1 MMRSFDEYFTEV
13 NLATSQID
21 RNALERAFE
30 AIDGCSGKLYLM
42 GNGGS
47 AAIADH
53 WVCDYMKGINDDTG
67 TFPPVRAISLASNGP
82 LVTALAND
90 LGYET
95 VFTAQLEYYRCDEDD
110 IVIAI
115 SASGN
120 SRNIVNGLRRAKG
133 FGSTTIALTGFTGG
147 EAAKM
152 ADINVHV
159 PCNNYGVVEDCHMM
173 ILHAISQRI
182 RWRDALDLDNI
193 KL

>member
-1 MMRSFDEYFTEV
+1 MKSFSEYFSLINDTTAQLDHGAMEK
-13 NLATSQID
+13 
-21 RNALERAFE
+21 AFD
-30 AIDGCSGKLYLM
+30 AIDMCAGRLYLM

-67 TFPPVRAISLASNGP
+67 TFPTVKAISLVSNGP
-82 LVTALAND
+82 LITALAND

-95 VFTAQLEYYRCDEDD
+95 VFTGQLEYYRCDENDV
-110 IVIAI
+110 VIAI
-115 SASGN
+115 SSSGN
-120 SRNIVNGLRRAKG
+120 SKNIINGLRRAKG
-133 FGSTTIALTGFTGG
+133 FGATTIALTGFSGG

-152 ADINVHV
+152 ADISVHV
-159 PCNNYGVVEDCHMM
+159 PCNNYGIVEDCHMM

-182 RWRDALDLDNI
+182 RYRDALDLENI

>member
-1 MMRSFDEYFTEV
+1 MKSFDEYFTEI
-13 NLATSQID
+13 NLAAGLIARD
-21 RNALERAFE
+21 ALEKAFD
-30 AIDGCSGKLYLM
+30 AIDTCRGRLYIM

-67 TFPPVRAISLASNGP
+67 TVPTVKAMSLASNGP

-90 LGYET
+90 LSYEMI
-95 VFTAQLEYYRCDEDD
+95 FAAQLEYYRCEEDD
-110 IVIAI
+110 AVIAI

-120 SRNIVNGLRRAKG
+120 SKNIVNGLRRAKG
-133 FGSTTIALTGFTGG
+133 LGATTIALTGFAGG

-152 ADINVHV
+152 ADISVHV

-182 RWRDALDLDNI
+182 RYRDAIDLENL

>member
-1 MMRSFDEYFTEV
+1 MRSFSEYFSLINSTT
-13 NLATSQID
+13 AQMDHGSM
-21 RNALERAFE
+21 ERAFG
-30 AIDGCSGKLYLM
+30 AIDSCMGKLYLM

-67 TFPPVRAISLASNGP
+67 TLPTVKAISLASNGP

-90 LGYET
+90 LGYEM
-95 VFTAQLEYYRCDEDD
+95 VFTAQLEYYRCEENDV
-110 IVIAI
+110 VIAV
-115 SASGN
+115 SSSGN
-120 SRNIVNGLRRAKG
+120 SKNIINGLRRAKALG
-133 FGSTTIALTGFTGG
+133 ATTIALTGFTGG

-152 ADINVHV
+152 ADISVHV
-159 PCNNYGVVEDCHMM
+159 PSNNYGVVEDCHMM

-182 RWRDALDLDNI
+182 RYRDAIDLENL